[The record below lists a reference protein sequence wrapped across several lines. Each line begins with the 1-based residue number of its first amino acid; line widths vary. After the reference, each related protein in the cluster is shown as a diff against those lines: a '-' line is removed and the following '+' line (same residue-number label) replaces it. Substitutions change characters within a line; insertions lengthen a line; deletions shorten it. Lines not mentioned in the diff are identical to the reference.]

1 MTKNNKKI
9 QQPQRGMFRIF
20 EIITELMGWWQIVL
34 SPFLI
39 GLIIGAV
46 VYFYEPTTIRL
57 IIGVIIAT
65 TGLVIGIIWATK
77 QWKGKGATSFI
88 ANIMSTPEID
98 NSDEGNKNLKINRT
112 KKNQV

>member
-9 QQPQRGMFRIF
+9 QQPPRGMFRIF

-34 SPFLI
+34 SPLLI
-39 GLIIGAV
+39 GLIIGSV
-46 VYFYEPTTIRL
+46 LYFYEPTTIRL

-77 QWKGKGATSFI
+77 QWKGKRTMWFMS
-88 ANIMSTPEID
+88 NIMSTKEID
-98 NSDEGNKNLKINRT
+98 NSDDGKITSKINRPDEN
-112 KKNQV
+112 KA